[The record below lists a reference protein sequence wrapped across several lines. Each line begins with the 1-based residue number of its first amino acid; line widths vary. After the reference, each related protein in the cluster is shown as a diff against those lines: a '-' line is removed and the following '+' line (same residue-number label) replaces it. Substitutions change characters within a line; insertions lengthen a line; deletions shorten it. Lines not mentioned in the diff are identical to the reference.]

1 MVWYLWCSRRRDCDR
16 KAAGGGVAGGIARR
30 TGHGGGAEWE
40 GAATGRGTG
49 HRNRPR
55 YRVTGCRRVGDHRP
69 TGAGRLARE
78 IARQIQRRWR
88 GIHNG
93 DGKVTVCRV
102 AGGIARRTGHGGGAE
117 WEGAA
122 TGQGTRHR
130 NRSRHRVTGCRR
142 VGDHRPTGAGRLA
155 REIARQIQRRWGRID
170 NGDGKAAGRRISGG
184 IARRTGHGGGA
195 KREGAATGRGTRHR
209 NRPRYRVTG
218 RCRVGGN

>member
-16 KAAGGGVAGGIARR
+16 KAAGGSVAGRVARR
-30 TGHGGGAEWE
+30 TGDSSSAKGE
-40 GAATGRGTG
+40 GAATGRGTR

-102 AGGIARRTGHGGGAE
+102 AGGIARRA
-117 WEGAA
+117 
-122 TGQGTRHR
+122 
-130 NRSRHRVTGCRR
+130 
-142 VGDHRPTGAGRLA
+142 
-155 REIARQIQRRWGRID
+155 
-170 NGDGKAAGRRISGG
+170 GDGGDAE
-184 IARRTGHGGGA
+184 
-195 KREGAATGRGTRHR
+195 REGAATGRGTGDRHYT
-209 NRPRYRVTG
+209 RYGVTG
-218 RCRVGGN
+218 RCEETHALSANVSLAIMALSWLRIINSPGFDYALGFQ